1 MVVGNLNFVIIFLIS
16 ADEKQDF
23 FLFEGVNTTAHL
35 YRHNETIY
43 LYMNDERKAAY
54 YQTDVG
60 SVLEFSWKGFKVNGT
75 EMVKVKSDGEF
86 PLDFNTFTFISPI
99 LHSHCSEILQKVY
112 FNSPDLANVNYGYI
126 VGIVTIVALIFDS
139 NRK

>member
-1 MVVGNLNFVIIFLIS
+1 
-16 ADEKQDF
+16 
-23 FLFEGVNTTAHL
+23 
-35 YRHNETIY
+35 
-43 LYMNDERKAAY
+43 MNKERKAAY

-99 LHSHCSEILQKVY
+99 LDSHCSEILQKVY

-139 NRK
+139 KSKMMQILRQLFRKVDQDDREAEYETTDRLESTI